1 MIKKLLER
9 LFHVKQVP
17 WAERHFVI
25 LLIVGAIGAML
36 MSFGIGLSQ
45 SVWFDEAYSIMVAKQ
60 PIDQLLHLAAVDT
73 HPPLYYLVLKAW
85 AGMFGWSEFAL
96 RSLSVLVLGGSLIF
110 GGLLA
115 RRLFGVRAA
124 LVTLPFIVLAPFL
137 LRYGFEIRMYALAS
151 LIGIGATYTLVAA
164 VEAKTET
171 QRYICYGIYA
181 VLVALGVYTLYYTA
195 LLWAAHLI
203 WLVYATYKQKKPLLK
218 APWLLAYMGSVVLF
232 LPWLPEFF
240 RQVNNGALAPISQ
253 AMTLENLLGI
263 VSFNFM
269 YQPVWELSALQSLL
283 VLFVL
288 GAVIFITVKALR
300 VASKEERTKFLLLA
314 FYILVPVVLLTFVSL
329 FRPMYVERY
338 LAHVALGGM
347 LFVGVAVALATKK
360 STIMLQS
367 VAALLLVVLVVGI
380 AHLVQV
386 GNYNFQRLQKP
397 DIAQASKS
405 LSGCENGSTI
415 LAADPYVAIELSYYV
430 KNCDIYF
437 YSEDAKLGG
446 GYAPLSE
453 SHLRIS
459 DPILQLATEKSVL
472 YVHYDEPK
480 LEFPARLQKSSE
492 EKYGALTVAQFSAE

>member
-17 WAERHFVI
+17 WAERHFVF
-25 LLIVGAIGAML
+25 LLIVGAVGAML
-36 MSFGIGLSQ
+36 MSLGIGLSQ

-60 PIDQLLHLAAVDT
+60 PLDQLLHLAAVDT
-73 HPPLYYLVLKAW
+73 HPPLYYVVLKAW
-85 AGMFGWSEFAL
+85 AGMFGWGEFAL
-96 RSLSVLVLGGSLIF
+96 RSLSVLALGGSLIF
-110 GGLLA
+110 GGLLV

-151 LIGIGATYTLVAA
+151 LIGIAATYTLVAA
-164 VEAKTET
+164 VEAKTAT
-171 QRYICYGIYA
+171 QRWIRYGIYA

-195 LLWAAHLI
+195 LLWAAHLV
-203 WLVYATYKQKKPLLK
+203 WLVYMTYKQKKPLLK
-218 APWLLAYMGSVVLF
+218 APWLLAYAGSVVLF
-232 LPWLPEFF
+232 LPWFPEFF

-288 GAVIFITVKALR
+288 GAVIFITARALR
-300 VASKEERTKFLLLA
+300 VASKEERAKFLLLA
-314 FYILVPVVLLTFVSL
+314 CYIVIPIAVLTLVSL

-360 STIMLQS
+360 STTMLQS
-367 VAALLLVVLVVGI
+367 VAALLIVVLVVGV

-397 DIAQASKS
+397 DIAQAAKS
-405 LSGCENGSTI
+405 LTACESGSTI

-437 YSEDAKLGG
+437 YSEDDALGG

-453 SHLRIS
+453 SPLRVS
-459 DPILQLATEKSVL
+459 DPSLQLATEKSVY

-480 LEFPARLQKSSE
+480 LELPGNLQKSLE